1 MAVAPECKR
10 DEVSVFSFQVSVFSL
25 QFSAGCE
32 STVFS
37 GIRPKG
43 QHNAIKLFSV
53 NRKPNR
59 RVSIAEN

>member
-1 MAVAPECKR
+1 MQVKGRCPGMQTGR
-10 DEVSVFSFQVSVFSL
+10 GFSFQL
-25 QFSAGCE
+25 SAGCE
-32 STVFS
+32 STIFS